1 VLQKSYANTNII
13 SVNLLSKAIK
23 ENNKLKIKV
32 QELKNKLKK
41 ITTKLEK
48 QEKKIEKLKK
58 NNKELNKKLI

>member
-1 VLQKSYANTNII
+1 LQKSYINTNII
-13 SVNLLSKAIK
+13 NIILFSKAIK

-41 ITTKLEK
+41 ITTKLKK

-58 NNKELNKKLI
+58 NNKELNKKLT